1 MRLAIT
7 LMLILA
13 AAAAFTLTA
22 QQKTQPPLHVVTYVD
37 VYPNFA
43 GEAAALLS
51 QMAAET
57 RKEPGSI
64 RYDVLRDTSRP
75 NHFAIV
81 EVWQTR
87 QAFDAHTIAPHT
99 RSLREKLQPNLGSP
113 YDERLYN
120 PVP

>member
-1 MRLAIT
+1 MRLIMTAV
-7 LMLILA
+7 LLVALA
-13 AAAAFTLTA
+13 AA
-22 QQKTQPPLHVVTYVD
+22 QQKGPAPLHVVTYVD

-43 GEAAALLS
+43 AEAATLLS
-51 QMAAET
+51 QMAVES

-64 RYDVLRDTSRP
+64 RFDVLRDTTRS

-87 QAFDAHTIAPHT
+87 QAFDTHTAAAHV
-99 RSLREKLQPNLGSP
+99 RSVRERLQPSLGSP

-120 PVP
+120 AVP

>member
-1 MRLAIT
+1 MRVILSAV
-7 LMLILA
+7 LLIA
-13 AAAAFTLTA
+13 VAGLTA
-22 QQKTQPPLHVVTYVD
+22 QQKAGPPLHVVTYVD

-43 GEAAALLS
+43 AEAATLLS
-51 QMAAET
+51 QMAIDT

-64 RYDVLRDTSRP
+64 RFDVLRDTTRS

-87 QAFDAHTIAPHT
+87 QAFDAHTAAPHV
-99 RSLREKLQPNLGSP
+99 RAVREKFQPSLGSP

>member
-1 MRLAIT
+1 MRLIVTAVLLVT
-7 LMLILA
+7 LA
-13 AAAAFTLTA
+13 AA
-22 QQKTQPPLHVVTYVD
+22 QQKGPAPQLHVVTYVD

-43 GEAAALLS
+43 AEAAAALA
-51 QMAAET
+51 QMAADS
-57 RKEPGSI
+57 RKEAGFVRLDI
-64 RYDVLRDTSRP
+64 LRDTARS

-87 QAFDAHTIAPHT
+87 QAFDAHTASPHV
-99 RSLREKLQPNLGSP
+99 RALREKLQPSLGSP